1 MKKLI
6 LGLLLSQSCFAQNL
20 PMKNMLHSKKEEI
33 SVSVKHGQID
43 MLTGVVYGQVLST
56 RSARQLKMTILVPRN
71 NDLKPAIVY
80 FPGGGFTSADYDKYY
95 EMKDALAR
103 AGFVVAAAEY
113 RVIPNVYPALV
124 NDGKSAVRYL
134 RTHSKELGID
144 PERIGVLGDSAGG
157 YLSQMMGAT
166 NGEKEFDKGEYL
178 DQNSEVQSVVT
189 LYGIS
194 NLLNIGE
201 GFTQKILDVHQSP
214 AVTEALLLNGTAF
227 GEFPGAS
234 VTSNTEKALKASA
247 MGHIKKGL
255 PPFLIM
261 HGTADKLVSPKQSEQ
276 LYNALIGEGNKAQ
289 YIVVNGADHGGL
301 MWFQEDVIS
310 RVVEWFLNTLGKP
323 KPNPA
328 KNKLKDS
335 KL

>member
-6 LGLLLSQSCFAQNL
+6 LGLLLSQSCFAQDL
-20 PMKNMLHSKKEEI
+20 PLKDMIQSKKEEI
-33 SVSVKHGQID
+33 TVGVKRGQID
-43 MLTGVVYGQVLST
+43 LLTGVVYGQILST

-80 FPGGGFTSADYDKYY
+80 FPGGGFTSADYDKYF

-134 RTHSKELGID
+134 RAHAKELGID
-144 PERIGVLGDSAGG
+144 PNRIGVLGDSAGG
-157 YLSQMMGAT
+157 YVSQMVGST
-166 NGEKEFDKGEYL
+166 NSEKEFDKGEYL
-178 DQNSEVQSVVT
+178 DQTSEVQSVVT

-201 GFTQKILDVHQSP
+201 GFTQKIVDVHHSP
-214 AVTEALLLNGTAF
+214 AVTEALILNGTAF

-234 VTSNTEKALKASA
+234 VISNPEKALKASS
-247 MGHIKKGL
+247 MGHIRKGL

-261 HGTADKLVSPKQSEQ
+261 HGTADKMVSPQQSEQ
-276 LYNALIGEGNKAQ
+276 LYNALISEGNKAQ
-289 YIVVNGADHGGL
+289 YVVVKGADHGGL
-301 MWFQEDVIS
+301 MWFQDDVIN

-323 KPNPA
+323 KPNPV
-328 KNKLKDS
+328 KNKPKDS
-335 KL
+335 SL